1 MNILEIYNQNS
12 QQFASELMKHQ
23 SKIEKIYNEL
33 EEYIKA
39 LFSIRNTLQRVLK
52 NPENMNQAIFDCID
66 IARSVT
72 PYSKNYGETFSVD
85 PPLTDEEKE
94 AFLNKL
100 KEE

>member
-23 SKIEKIYNEL
+23 REIEKIYNKL
-33 EEYIKA
+33 EESRNA
-39 LFSIRNTLQRVLK
+39 LYSIRNTLERVLK
-52 NPENMNQAIFDCID
+52 NPENKNQAIFDCID
-66 IARSVT
+66 ITRSVT
-72 PYSKNYGETFSVD
+72 PQSKNFGERFSID